1 LVTALVPTPFER
13 TWHGGSLSHVAMQ
26 HTPDLADPFGDVRRV
41 ADARARLDRSIIGY
55 NRHSLISDRYRRAL
69 EQFQQAQARFAE
81 LRSTVEET
89 QAAVAAQQA
98 VRAQD
103 VERWR
108 DARAAAAVH
117 RAGVEHNVREYVH
130 SLRDEGMAP
139 EHVLVAVKRRLMVA
153 VTDAAPDA
161 PTFEASRLATDV
173 GAWAISAYFDAA

>member
-1 LVTALVPTPFER
+1 MAPR
-13 TWHGGSLSHVAMQ
+13 SLSHVAMQ
-26 HTPDLADPFGDVRRV
+26 PTPSSADPFCDVRRV
-41 ADARARLDRSIIGY
+41 ADARARLDRSISGY

-69 EQFQQAQARFAE
+69 EQFQQAQARFLEVRA
-81 LRSTVEET
+81 TVEET
-89 QAAVAAQQA
+89 QATLAARQA
-98 VRAQD
+98 ARAQD

-139 EHVLVAVKRRLMVA
+139 ERVLVAVKRRLVVA
-153 VTDAAPDA
+153 VTDSAPDA
-161 PTFEASRLATDV
+161 PTFEASRLAADV